1 MPLNIA
7 HFGGPITVSLCQHES
22 KEGNGRRTIDVCVED
37 TGIGIPQDA
46 LPRLF
51 ERFYRGSNIDGH
63 RTKGIGLGLYIVAEL
78 IRMHGGTIRA
88 ESAGISGQGSRFIFS
103 LPSSPLKEK
112 QPQVNSSKFD
122 S

>member
-1 MPLNIA
+1 
-7 HFGGPITVSLCQHES
+7 
-22 KEGNGRRTIDVCVED
+22 VED

-51 ERFYRGSNIDGH
+51 ERFYRGSNIDGQ
-63 RTKGIGLGLYIVAEL
+63 RTRGIGLGLYIVAEL

-103 LPSSPLKEK
+103 LPSSPLERETAAGEL
-112 QPQVNSSKFD
+112 
-122 S
+122 